1 MVIANCDVNCNFI
14 NAPQSLVK
22 QAKAVFTK
30 KKKGE
35 TMDGVAYTQRGLKCL
50 PAFYAGFK

>member
-1 MVIANCDVNCNFI
+1 VTLIAI
-14 NAPQSLVK
+14 LLMLLS
-22 QAKAVFTK
+22 KAGKSGFYQK
-30 KKKGE
+30 KKRKGE